1 MTGFGQHGTDLTP
14 VLEAIGSLREEVR
27 GLGRRMDRL
36 EDRMDRLEGEMKEVR
51 KDIKTL
57 DLATQQRFREFRQAV
72 SDEIREALQGPQ
84 TQTSRGPMRPVF

>member
-1 MTGFGQHGTDLTP
+1 MPGFGQHGTDLTP
-14 VLEAIGSLREEVR
+14 VLEAIGSLREEVG

-36 EDRMDRLEGEMKEVR
+36 EGEVKAVR
-51 KDIKTL
+51 ADIKTL